1 MSEGNAAFELKE
13 YTVGWVCAI
22 PLEMAAARGMLDKIH
37 PDLSQQDPDDHNSY
51 ILGEICGHKIVI
63 ACLPAGVHGTNPAAT
78 VAKDLLRT
86 FKSIRFGLMVG
97 IGGGA
102 PSLQHDIR
110 LGDVVVGQPSGTL
123 GGVVQHD
130 RGKILPQGGFQ
141 RTGSLNAPPQLL
153 LSALARLQ
161 ATHMTEDSRVPEY
174 LAQLVAKSPKRM
186 KGKFSYPGTLNDRL
200 YKAGYEHANPGSATC
215 GQCDESKRIKRETR
229 DDNEPYFHY
238 GIIASGNHLIKD
250 GKTRKRLSQA
260 YGALCFEMEAAG
272 LHNFPCLVI
281 RGICDYADSHKN
293 DVWQEYAAA
302 TAAAFAKE
310 LLLFVAPSQVLQE
323 NKILSDL
330 VSIAKGNLEVS
341 IHSLTEQRSIK
352 RMLENRP
359 MDLYVAHSARYD
371 SQDVKESPR
380 CQAGTRVRILESIE
394 QWAAQPLCSSI
405 FWLIGPAGTGKSTIA
420 RSVTDSFARNDR
432 LAAGYFFKRGE
443 QDRNDTNRLFST
455 LAMQMADTV
464 SSFKES
470 LRKSLEG
477 LDKDAVEKTNLETQF
492 QKLLW
497 WPLENLQ
504 VSDAS
509 GLPKVITIDALDE
522 CERPEHL
529 VRVLELLAR
538 LCTISTL
545 QLRVLITSRSAPEIV
560 EAFDSHLQDGTARTM
575 EIQREFPEDTK
586 LDIKNFLQSSF
597 EEIKNKRRV
606 QKEPWPT
613 IEDLNRL
620 VQLSTTPEPLFIYA
634 ATLCR
639 FVSDKQQGPIRQLII
654 WLEQGSHSQLHQI
667 YTPILDQAFLG
678 FGEKEFSQKLRF
690 LGAITVIARPLSAK
704 SLATILA
711 IDLDDVSWWVS
722 RLYAVLHVPP
732 VLDKPIHLLHKSF
745 ADFLAASD
753 DSDTTKYRID
763 VTGMHANLADRC
775 IQCMKQGLKQ
785 DICKIQKPAVLRK
798 DIDKSIID
806 SGIHE
811 HLDHLLHWVEVLT
824 LLGRLLECIGLLDRL
839 LQASEACKDDIL
851 PDFVLLL
858 TDAKRVLSAF
868 GSTID
873 LYPLQIYGSLL
884 FFSPTASTTRQRFW
898 DQRIPRT
905 GQIQGVE
912 SKWTASL
919 QTFEN
924 PDGRLA
930 LLSFSPDA
938 QFLASAVRK
947 RSRPS
952 VIQLRNIISG
962 TYEFTFELNK
972 AVNEVYLN
980 TMAFSSD
987 TCLLL
992 SDQSDGNFGI
1002 WDVRSGQVQQIS
1014 TGGYSQVVAV
1024 NFAPPSNHLSCLS
1037 KDGRIQYW
1045 ENVKGIYQ
1053 EQHIGINVLTG
1064 TSGKGLRV
1072 VFRAAFSRSS
1082 QLLAFQSQPDEIEVW
1097 DLKTGTEMLMINTKT
1112 HRFYGNAMEFSP
1124 DSQLLA
1130 SVDDSVL
1137 TVWDMGKGTK
1147 KLSLKH
1153 KSTINSIAFSPT
1165 ENTIASGCEKVIQLW
1180 DLDTG
1185 ICQTTLVDD
1194 GSYDIT
1200 ALAFSGD
1207 GLNLASPQ
1215 RLWDLTQPQEHQVD
1229 DGRSHAV
1236 DRIVCS
1242 PDGRLL
1248 ALPSSGGTIQV
1259 RDAETLMP
1267 RWKLTGHTKEA
1278 TANAFELLF
1287 SDESSL
1293 LASLHFGK
1301 TLKVWDMRSGTE
1313 CTAKRSS
1320 VSHVNYSADGQIV
1333 ATVMSQSH
1341 IVNIWEAET
1350 GIHRHTLNVPKDD
1363 DNWVSDLSTVFSP
1376 DGRILVTYD
1385 FVESPI
1391 LWDTSTGKQG
1401 QKLTVTKPVL
1411 KVVISHDSRLIVGI
1425 EEFRVSVWRSSA
1437 CQQPLHIL
1445 RTQARNGAFSSDNKL
1460 LVLASRGLED
1470 SIWDI
1475 VTGSKIITLEIDL
1488 GSSDA
1493 MCFSPNNQMIATA
1506 STTPT
1511 VSGDGIIRV
1520 WNIASQPPKSLTL
1533 THKELVSTMAFSSD
1547 GRVLATASEQNAIWL
1562 WNIPSGT
1569 LIRKIMCQEG
1579 FVKRINYSSDE
1590 LLVSVSES
1598 WSPALFNVWDNMAL
1612 QVHRY
1617 QITRLTGKD
1626 LPKLTAGN
1634 IGLTYDENW
1643 ITQSSENLIWVPR
1656 QYRPS
1661 SPDFSRHWVSRN
1673 STIIIGTRSGHLIR
1687 FQTV

>member
-1 MSEGNAAFELKE
+1 MSEGNAAFELEE

-63 ACLPAGVHGTNPAAT
+63 ACLPAGIHGTNPAAT

-330 VSIAKGNLEVS
+330 VSIVKGSLEVS

-352 RMLENRP
+352 
-359 MDLYVAHSARYD
+359 YVAPPIDAHSARYD

-380 CQAGTRVRILESIE
+380 CQTGTRVRILESIE

-420 RSVTDSFARNDR
+420 RSVTDSFARKDR

-455 LAMQMADTV
+455 LAMQLADTV

-477 LDKDAVEKTNLETQF
+477 LDKDAVEKTNLDTQF

-529 VRVLELLAR
+529 
-538 LCTISTL
+538 
-545 QLRVLITSRSAPEIV
+545 LRVLITSRSAPDIV
-560 EAFDSHLQDGTARTM
+560 EALDSHLQDGTARTL

-586 LDIKNFLQSSF
+586 LDIQNFLQSSF

-613 IEDLNRL
+613 TEDLNRL

-654 WLEQGSHSQLHQI
+654 WLEHGSHSQLHQI

-678 FGEKEFSQKLRF
+678 FGEVEFSQKLRF

-745 ADFLAASD
+745 ADFLATSD
-753 DSDTTKYRID
+753 DSDAAKYGID
-763 VTGMHANLADRC
+763 VA
-775 IQCMKQGLKQ
+775 
-785 DICKIQKPAVLRK
+785 
-798 DIDKSIID
+798 
-806 SGIHE
+806 
-811 HLDHLLHWVEVLT
+811 
-824 LLGRLLECIGLLDRL
+824 GRLLECIGLLDRL
-839 LQASEACKDDIL
+839 LKASETCKDDIL

-858 TDAKRVLSAF
+858 RDAKRVLSAF

-898 DQRIPRT
+898 DQRIPKT
-905 GQIQGVE
+905 GRIQGVE

-924 PDGRLA
+924 PDGILI

-938 QFLASAVRK
+938 QILASVVRK
-947 RSRPS
+947 HSGLS

-972 AVNEVYLN
+972 GVNEVYWNL
-980 TMAFSSD
+980 MAFSSD
-987 TCLLL
+987 SCLLL
-992 SDQSDGNFGI
+992 SDQCDGNFGI

-1014 TGGYSQVVAV
+1014 TGRCSPVLAV
-1024 NFAPPSNHLSCLS
+1024 NFAPHSNHLSCLS
-1037 KDGRIQYW
+1037 KDGRLQYW

-1053 EQHIGINVLTG
+1053 EKHLGINVLNG
-1064 TSGKGLRV
+1064 TSDKGLQIL
-1072 VFRAAFSRSS
+1072 RATFSRSS
-1082 QLLAFQSQPDEIEVW
+1082 QLLAFQKQPTEIEVW
-1097 DLKTGTEMLMINTKT
+1097 DLKTGAQTLVLSTKT
-1112 HRFYGNAMEFSP
+1112 HFIYCYIMEFSA
-1124 DSQLLA
+1124 DSQSLA
-1130 SVDDSVL
+1130 LAGHNVL
-1137 TVWDMGKGTK
+1137 TVWDLETGAK
-1147 KLSLKH
+1147 KLSLEH
-1153 KSTINSIAFSPT
+1153 QMMIDSIAFSPT
-1165 ENTIASGCEKVIQLW
+1165 GRMIASGSGELIQLW

-1185 ICQTTLVDD
+1185 ICKTTLMDD
-1194 GSYDIT
+1194 GHYGVT

-1207 GLNLASPQ
+1207 GSNLASPH
-1215 RLWDLTQPQEHQVD
+1215 RLWDLTQRQELQIH
-1229 DGRSHAV
+1229 DGRSPAIG
-1236 DRIVCS
+1236 RIVWS
-1242 PDGRLL
+1242 LDGRLL
-1248 ALPSSGGTIQV
+1248 ASPSKDGTIQV
-1259 RDAETLMP
+1259 QDAETLMP
-1267 RWKLTGHTKEA
+1267 RWKLTGHTK
-1278 TANAFELLF
+1278 TAAGNAFELLF

-1293 LASLHFGK
+1293 LASLHSDYI
-1301 TLKVWDMRSGTE
+1301 LKVWDMRSGTE

-1320 VSHVNYSADGQIV
+1320 VSQVNYSEDGLIL
-1333 ATVMSQSH
+1333 ATTMPQSH

-1350 GIHRHTLNVPKDD
+1350 SIHLHTLNVPKDD
-1363 DNWVSDLSTVFSP
+1363 DSWASDLSTVFSP
-1376 DGRILVTYD
+1376 DGRILVTYGVKD
-1385 FVESPI
+1385 SPI
-1391 LWDTSTGKQG
+1391 LWDTSTSKQG
-1401 QKLTVTKPVL
+1401 QKLPVSKPVIE
-1411 KVVISHDSRLIVGI
+1411 VIFSHDSRLIASI
-1425 EEFRVSVWRSSA
+1425 EGFRVSISRLSA
-1437 CQQPLHIL
+1437 CQRPLHIL
-1445 RTQARNGAFSSDNKL
+1445 ETQPRKGAFSSDNKL
-1460 LVLASRGLED
+1460 LVISGIHEEFG
-1470 SIWDI
+1470 IWDI
-1475 VTGSKIITLEIDL
+1475 ETGSKILEVE
-1488 GSSDA
+1488 SSDSSCEA
-1493 MCFSPNNQMIATA
+1493 MCLSPNTQFIAFA
-1506 STTPT
+1506 STRSTRPE
-1511 VSGDGIIRV
+1511 DGRIRL

-1533 THKELVSTMAFSSD
+1533 NHQEIVSTMVFSSD
-1547 GRVLATASEQNAIWL
+1547 GRVLAMASGQNVIWL
-1562 WNIPSGT
+1562 WNVTSGI
-1569 LIRKIMCQEG
+1569 LIRKILCQEV
-1579 FVKRINYSSDE
+1579 FIKRISFSSDE
-1590 LLVSVSES
+1590 ILVSVSKYR
-1598 WSPALFNVWDNMAL
+1598 SPAFFNVWDNMAL

-1617 QITRLTGKD
+1617 QITSSTGKD
-1626 LPKLTAGN
+1626 LPKLIAGN

-1643 ITQSSENLIWVPR
+1643 IARSSENLIWVPR
-1656 QYRPS
+1656 QYRP
-1661 SPDFSRHWVSRN
+1661 PRADFSGRWVSRD
-1673 STIIIGTRSGHLIR
+1673 STIIIGIRSGHLIR
-1687 FQTV
+1687 FQIV

>member
-1 MSEGNAAFELKE
+1 MSEGNAAFELEE

-63 ACLPAGVHGTNPAAT
+63 ACLPAGIHGTNPAAT

-130 RGKILPQGGFQ
+130 RGKILPHGGFQ

-238 GIIASGNHLIKD
+238 GVIASGNHLIKD

-330 VSIAKGNLEVS
+330 VSIAKGSLEVS

-380 CQAGTRVRILESIE
+380 CQAGTRIRILESIE

-455 LAMQMADTV
+455 LAMQLADTV

-586 LDIKNFLQSSF
+586 LDIQNFLQSSF

-763 VTGMHANLADRC
+763 VTG
-775 IQCMKQGLKQ
+775 
-785 DICKIQKPAVLRK
+785 
-798 DIDKSIID
+798 
-806 SGIHE
+806 
-811 HLDHLLHWVEVLT
+811 
-824 LLGRLLECIGLLDRL
+824 RLLECIGLLDRL

-924 PDGRLA
+924 PDGWLV

-947 RSRPS
+947 GSRPS

-972 AVNEVYLN
+972 GVNELYWN

-987 TCLLL
+987 GYLLL
-992 SDQSDGNFGI
+992 SDQSDGNFDI

-1014 TGGYSQVVAV
+1014 TGGCCQVVAV
-1024 NFAPPSNHLSCLS
+1024 NFAPHSNHLSCLS

-1045 ENVKGIYQ
+1045 ENVKGMYQ
-1053 EQHIGINVLTG
+1053 EKHLGINVLNETPD
-1064 TSGKGLRV
+1064 KGLQIL
-1072 VFRAAFSRSS
+1072 RAAFSRSS
-1082 QLLAFQSQPDEIEVW
+1082 QLLALQKQPTEIEVW
-1097 DLKTGTEMLMINTKT
+1097 DLKTGAQTLALNTKT
-1112 HRFYGNAMEFSP
+1112 HFIYYDVMEFSA
-1124 DSQLLA
+1124 DSHILA
-1130 SVDDSVL
+1130 LVDDKVL
-1137 TVWDMGKGTK
+1137 TVWDLETGAK
-1147 KLSLKH
+1147 KLSLEH
-1153 KSTINSIAFSPT
+1153 QITIDSIAFSPT
-1165 ENTIASGCEKVIQLW
+1165 GRMIASGSGKLIRLW

-1185 ICQTTLVDD
+1185 ICKTTLVDD
-1194 GSYDIT
+1194 GYCDVT

-1207 GLNLASPQ
+1207 GSNLASPQ
-1215 RLWDLTQPQEHQVD
+1215 RLWDLHQPQEHQIH
-1229 DGRSHAV
+1229 DGRSHAI
-1236 DRIVCS
+1236 DRTVWS

-1248 ALPSSGGTIQV
+1248 ASLSRDGTIQV

-1267 RWKLTGHTKEA
+1267 RWKLTGHTKGV
-1278 TANAFELLF
+1278 TGNAVELLF
-1287 SDESSL
+1287 SDDSSFL
-1293 LASLHFGK
+1293 TSSHSDD

-1313 CTAKRSS
+1313 CAAKRSS
-1320 VSHVNYSADGQIV
+1320 VSHVNYSKDGLIV

-1350 GIHRHTLNVPKDD
+1350 GIHLHTLKVPKDD

-1376 DGRILVTYD
+1376 DGHILVTYG
-1385 FVESPI
+1385 VIESPI
-1391 LWDTSTGKQG
+1391 LWDTSTGKQV
-1401 QKLTVTKPVL
+1401 QKITVIKPVI
-1411 KVVISHDSRLIVGI
+1411 KVVFSHDSRLIVGI
-1425 EEFRVSVWRSSA
+1425 EDFRVSVWRLSA

-1475 VTGSKIITLEIDL
+1475 ETGSEILTLECEVGNSEAI
-1488 GSSDA
+1488 
-1493 MCFSPNNQMIATA
+1493 CFSPNNQIIAIA
-1506 STTPT
+1506 STIPSA
-1511 VSGDGIIRV
+1511 SGDGITQL
-1520 WNIASQPPKSLTL
+1520 WNTASQPPKSLPI
-1533 THKELVSTMAFSSD
+1533 THEEITSTMAFSRD
-1547 GRVLATASEQNAIWL
+1547 GGVLATASTENAIWL
-1562 WNIPSGT
+1562 WDVPSGT
-1569 LIRKIMCQEG
+1569 LIRKILCQEG
-1579 FVKRINYSSDE
+1579 FVKRINYLSDE
-1590 LLVSVSES
+1590 LLVTVSKS
-1598 WSPALFNVWDNMAL
+1598 WSPALFNVWGDMAL

-1617 QITRLTGKD
+1617 QITSPTGKD
-1626 LPKLTAGN
+1626 LPKLIAGN

-1643 ITQSSENLIWVPR
+1643 IAQSSENLIWVPR

-1661 SPDFSRHWVSRN
+1661 SPDFSRHWASRD
-1673 STIIIGTRSGHLIR
+1673 STIIFGTRSGHLIR
-1687 FQTV
+1687 FRIM